1 MWALGFIISLV
12 IGLVVGHFMIPIL
25 HKLKFGQSIRE
36 EGPKSHQK
44 KQGTPTMGGILFM
57 VTVIVTLVVMGQF
70 NGVTWFVVG
79 SAMLFGLIG
88 LTDDAIKIIMHHHEG
103 LTPKQ
108 KIALQLIAAILIVF
122 WASRL
127 DMNVSDFWIPLFNI
141 VLPVGILYW
150 PLMIFIIVG
159 TTNSANLTDGLDGLL
174 TTVSIIIFLA
184 FFAVVK
190 LYNEPHTLIVIAVMI
205 GACLAFLFYNH
216 HPARVFMGD
225 TGSFFI
231 GGMVVALAMVTKTE
245 LLIPAMCFTYF
256 IEACSD
262 IIQVAVYK
270 KTKRR
275 VFRMA
280 PLHHHFELG
289 GRSENQVVRLFSI
302 ITLVSCVIGVA
313 LYWTALL

>member
-57 VTVIVTLVVMGQF
+57 VTVLVTLVVMGQF

-88 LTDDAIKIIMHHHEG
+88 LTDDAIKIVMHHNEG

>member
-70 NGVTWFVVG
+70 NGVTWFVVV

-88 LTDDAIKIIMHHHEG
+88 LTDDAIKIVMHHNEG

>member
-57 VTVIVTLVVMGQF
+57 VTVIVTLVVMRQF

-88 LTDDAIKIIMHHHEG
+88 LTDDAIKIVMHHNEG

>member
-88 LTDDAIKIIMHHHEG
+88 LTDDAIKIIMHHNEG

-108 KIALQLIAAILIVF
+108 KIALQLIAAILIVL

-174 TTVSIIIFLA
+174 TTASIIIFLA

-190 LYNEPHTLIVIAVMI
+190 LYNESHTLIVIAVMI

>member
-88 LTDDAIKIIMHHHEG
+88 LADDAIKIIMHHNEG

-108 KIALQLIAAILIVF
+108 KIALQLIAAILIVL

-190 LYNEPHTLIVIAVMI
+190 LYNESHTLIVIAVMI

-216 HPARVFMGD
+216 HPARGFMGD

>member
-1 MWALGFIISLV
+1 MWAIGFIISLV
-12 IGLVVGHFMIPIL
+12 IGLVVGRFMIPIL
-25 HKLKFGQSIRE
+25 HNLKFGQSIRE

-57 VTVIVTLVVMGQF
+57 ITVVVTLLVTGQF
-70 NGVTWFVVG
+70 YSITWFVVG
-79 SAMLFGLIG
+79 SAFLFGGIG
-88 LTDDAIKIIMHHHEG
+88 LLDDAIKIVMHHNEG
-103 LTPKQ
+103 LTPWQ
-108 KIALQLIAAILIVF
+108 KIGLQLLAAVIIIF

-127 DMNVSDFWIPLFNI
+127 DMNISDFWVPLFNI
-141 VLPVGILYW
+141 VLPLGILYW
-150 PLMIFIIVG
+150 PIMVFIILG

-190 LYNEPHTLIVIAVMI
+190 LYNEPHSLVVIAVML
-205 GACLAFLFYNH
+205 GACLAFLYYNRN
-216 HPARVFMGD
+216 PARVFMGD

-231 GGMVVALAMVTKTE
+231 GGMVVALSMVTKTE
-245 LLIPAMCFTYF
+245 LLLPLICFTYM
-256 IEACSD
+256 IESCSD
-262 IIQVAVYK
+262 IIQVLVYK

-289 GRSENQVVRLFSI
+289 GRTENQVVLLFSI
-302 ITLVSCVIGVA
+302 ITLVTSALGV
-313 LYWTALL
+313 LLFWTALL

>member
-88 LTDDAIKIIMHHHEG
+88 LTDDAIKIVMHHNEG

-122 WASRL
+122 LASRL

>member
-1 MWALGFIISLV
+1 MWVIGFAVSLV
-12 IGLVVGHFMIPIL
+12 IGLIVGHFMIPVL
-25 HKLKFGQSIRE
+25 HRLKFGQSIRE

-57 VTVIVTLVVMGQF
+57 ITVVLALLVTGQF
-70 NGVTWFVVG
+70 SGITWFVVG
-79 SAMLFGLIG
+79 SAFLFGAIG
-88 LTDDAIKIIMHHHEG
+88 LADDAIKIVMHHNEG

-108 KIALQLIAAILIVF
+108 KIVLQLVAAALIIF

-127 DMNVSDFWIPLFNI
+127 GMNTSDLWVPLFNV

-150 PLMIFIIVG
+150 PFMIFIIVG

-174 TTVSIIIFLA
+174 TTVSIIIFLGM
-184 FFAVVK
+184 FAILK
-190 LYNEPHTLIVIAVMI
+190 LYNEPNSLVVVAVMI

-216 HPARVFMGD
+216 NPARVFMGD

-231 GGMVVALAMVTKTE
+231 GGMVVALTMVTKTE
-245 LLIPAMCFTYF
+245 LLIPLLCFTYL

-262 IIQVAVYK
+262 IIQVLVYK
-270 KTKRR
+270 RTKRR

-289 GRSENQVVRLFSI
+289 GRTENQVVMLFGI
-302 ITLVSCVIGVA
+302 ITLVTAVLAVA
-313 LYWTALL
+313 VFWTALL

>member
-88 LTDDAIKIIMHHHEG
+88 LTDDAIKIIMHHNEG

-108 KIALQLIAAILIVF
+108 KIALQLIAAILIVL

-190 LYNEPHTLIVIAVMI
+190 LYNESHTLIVIAVMI

-231 GGMVVALAMVTKTE
+231 GGMMVALAMVTKTE

>member
-1 MWALGFIISLV
+1 
-12 IGLVVGHFMIPIL
+12 
-25 HKLKFGQSIRE
+25 
-36 EGPKSHQK
+36 
-44 KQGTPTMGGILFM
+44 MGGILFM
-57 VTVIVTLVVMGQF
+57 ITVVVTLVIMGQF

-79 SAMLFGLIG
+79 SAFLFGAIG
-88 LTDDAIKIIMHHHEG
+88 LADDAIKIVMHHNEG

-108 KIALQLIAAILIVF
+108 KIALQLLAAVLVVF

-141 VLPVGILYW
+141 VLPVGVLYW
-150 PLMIFIIVG
+150 PLMVFIIIG

-190 LYNEPHTLIVIAVMI
+190 LYNEPNSLIVIAVMI

-262 IIQVAVYK
+262 IIQVLVYK
-270 KTKRR
+270 RTKRR

-313 LYWTALL
+313 LFWTALL

>member
-88 LTDDAIKIIMHHHEG
+88 LTDDAIKIIMHHNEG

-159 TTNSANLTDGLDGLL
+159 NTNSANLTDGLDGLL

>member
-88 LTDDAIKIIMHHHEG
+88 LTDDAIKIIMHHNEG

-108 KIALQLIAAILIVF
+108 KIALQLIAAILIVL

-141 VLPVGILYW
+141 VLPVGIFYW